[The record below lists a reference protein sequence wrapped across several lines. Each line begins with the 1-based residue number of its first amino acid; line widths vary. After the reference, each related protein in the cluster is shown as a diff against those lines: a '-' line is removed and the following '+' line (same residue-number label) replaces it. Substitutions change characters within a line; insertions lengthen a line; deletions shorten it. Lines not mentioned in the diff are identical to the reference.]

1 VLLACVTYLL
11 LLSLLP
17 VQCCMLILRLHAV
30 LLQGAGAGELLTAV
44 LGMALTG
51 LGFVIYKQRRSIS
64 LPAVALTAI
73 AAAAF
78 NVMSTVGATHMVPLT
93 HGELQQ

>member
-1 VLLACVTYLL
+1 MIAA
-11 LLSLLP
+11 P
-17 VQCCMLILRLHAV
+17 FAA

-64 LPAVALTAI
+64 IPAVAVTAV

-78 NVMSTVGATHMVPLT
+78 NVMSTVAMTHLVPLT
-93 HGELQQ
+93 DGELRQLLSLQVGVRSM